1 MNLSFPM
8 LGSHNIQ
15 RPTLLL
21 DREKAIRN
29 IARIAR
35 KATSAGIGFRP
46 HFKTHQS
53 AEIGNWFRQFGV
65 DAITVSSLDMALYF
79 SANGWK
85 DITVAFAANL
95 LEKNKINSLA
105 QRIRLHLLVDT
116 LDAVSAL
123 DGFLQHQVVLW
134 IDIDVGYHRT
144 GIPWNDFN
152 QTIQVARAISRTKNL
167 AFGGIL
173 THSGHTYH
181 AQSVAEIQEIHR
193 DGLKKL
199 LALKGKLAQAGIS
212 SCPISIGD
220 TPSASVATSF
230 AGADE
235 IRPGNFL
242 FYDLTQSKLG
252 ACTEEE
258 IAVTVAC
265 PVATKVKEGNKII
278 IYGGAVHLSKEFLL
292 DEQDRMVFGYV
303 AQPCGNSWGAAEKR
317 APIVSLSQE
326 HGIIQV
332 DDALFQEIKV
342 GELLSILPVHSC
354 LTSDLYETY
363 LTLDGKRIERRR
375 SNDEI

>member
-1 MNLSFPM
+1 MNLSFSM
-8 LGSHNIQ
+8 LRSYNIQ

-29 IARIAR
+29 LARMAR

-53 AEIGNWFRQFGV
+53 AEVGNWFRQFGV

-95 LEKNKINSLA
+95 LERDKINSLV
-105 QRIRLHLLVDT
+105 QRIHLHLLVDN

-123 DGFLQHQVVLW
+123 DGFLQRQVVLW

-152 QTIQVARAISRTKNL
+152 QIIQLARAISPAKNL
-167 AFGGIL
+167 AFGGLL

-181 AQSVAEIQEIHR
+181 ARSVAEIREIHR
-193 DGLKKL
+193 DSLEKL
-199 LALKGKLAQAGIS
+199 LAVKGKLAQAGIS
-212 SCPISIGD
+212 ACPISIGD
-220 TPSASVATSF
+220 TPSASVADSF

-235 IRPGNFL
+235 MRPGNFL
-242 FYDLTQSKLG
+242 FYDLTQSQLG

-265 PVATKVKEGNKII
+265 PVAAKVKEGNKVV

-292 DEQDRMVFGYV
+292 DEQGRMIFGY
-303 AQPCGNSWGAAEKR
+303 AARLCGNSWGAAEKR
-317 APIVSLSQE
+317 APVVSLSQE

-342 GELLSILPVHSC
+342 GDLLSILPVHSC
-354 LTSDLYETY
+354 LTSDLYDTY